1 MSNRYSVYKEGGKAK
16 SLTWYVGDES
26 YTVTDDHKNFDSIY
40 RKVRWGAPKE
50 DILPLF
56 SNKTR
61 VNDYFESAG
70 LYGCHFDGNVVWVNG
85 QQVQDELST
94 LIIDHVNE
102 GTDPT
107 HLVTFFNKLL
117 NNPSYQSQKELVSFI
132 ARHGLTITKQGNFIA
147 YKGLRRDGRSVHSGN
162 ATVNGK
168 AVNGH
173 IPNQVG
179 NVISMPRGSVDDNR
193 NVGCSQGLHAGT
205 WSYASSFGRGET
217 ARVEIDPSDVVS
229 VPKDSSE
236 QKLRVCKYTVVES
249 SLTKP
254 TESLLWS
261 NDANTTSTTANSSTN
276 VLWKSAV

>member
-1 MSNRYSVYKEGGKAK
+1 MSNRYSVYKEGGVAK

-26 YTVTDDHKNFDSIY
+26 YTVTDEHRNFHEIH
-40 RKVRWGAPKE
+40 RKVRAGASKD

-61 VNDYFESAG
+61 VNRYFDKAG
-70 LYGCHFDGNVVWVNG
+70 LYGCHFDGSTVWVNG
-85 QQVQDELST
+85 QQVPTELST

-117 NNPSYQSQKELVSFI
+117 NNPSYQSQRELVSFI

-147 YKGLRRDGRSVHSGN
+147 YKGLRRDGSSVHAGT

-168 AVNGH
+168 SVTGH

-179 NVISMPRGSVDDNR
+179 SVISMPRGSVDDNR
-193 NVGCSQGLHAGT
+193 SVACSQGLHAGT

-261 NDANTTSTTANSSTN
+261 NDESTDTTDNSSDN
-276 VLWKSAV
+276 VLWKSAA